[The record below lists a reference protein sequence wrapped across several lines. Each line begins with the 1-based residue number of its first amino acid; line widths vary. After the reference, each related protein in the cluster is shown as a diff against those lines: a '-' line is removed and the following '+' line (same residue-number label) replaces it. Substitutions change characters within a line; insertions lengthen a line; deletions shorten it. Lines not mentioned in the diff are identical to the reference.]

1 MTSSGSADESVTMFQ
16 LHWRSGRGRRSISD
30 TVTSQENLSGEEVE
44 QDRPVMEVQGCQ
56 IDAGSR
62 ENQYPT
68 PSKQNG
74 LKLEG
79 KTFTLMI
86 NQLVV

>member
-1 MTSSGSADESVTMFQ
+1 MFQ

-30 TVTSQENLSGEEVE
+30 AVTSQENLTGEEVKQE
-44 QDRPVMEVQGCQ
+44 RPFIMEF
-56 IDAGSR
+56 DAGSR
-62 ENQYPT
+62 ENQYNT

-79 KTFTLMI
+79 KTFTFLI